1 MDKNQI
7 TNFHKGIN
15 YKAYKLLGA
24 HFIKFNGVNG
34 VQFTTWAPNAQKMW
48 IVGDFNNF
56 CVDNKYEMKR
66 ISKEGLWSG
75 FLPNIKEGIKY
86 KYAIETND
94 NRIIFKA
101 DPYAIC
107 SELRPNTASV
117 IYNPKEYTWSDN
129 NWIKEKTKKDI
140 YDSPMNIYEMHL
152 GSWKRNNDE
161 FLTYDYLS
169 EILPDYLSDM
179 GYNYVEIMPLC
190 EYPLD
195 SSWGYQCTGYYSV
208 TTRYGNIEGFKKL
221 VDALHKQNIGVIL
234 DWVPGHFCKDA
245 HGLYM
250 FDGTPTYEYEEYW
263 KADNKGWGTFNFD
276 LGRPEV
282 KSFLISNAIYWVNE
296 FHIDG
301 LRVDAVSNILYL
313 NYGRNEGEWR
323 PNKYG
328 TDSNLEGVQFL
339 KDLNIAMKKNDKS
352 TIMVAEESTAWPKV
366 SGSVEDG
373 GLGFDFK
380 WNMGWMNDVLEY
392 FGKDPVYRKYHHNNL
407 TFSLMYNYSERFI
420 LPFSHDEVVHG
431 KKSLV
436 DKMPGDYWSKF
447 AGYRALM
454 GYMIGHPGKKL
465 NFMGSEFAQFIEW
478 RDYEQLEWKLID
490 MFPMHKKTQDFIR
503 DINEIY
509 LNNKALWE
517 LDYDMHGF
525 QWIDA
530 DNRDQSIV
538 SFIRRGK
545 KEEDTLIFISNL
557 TPVVRYD
564 FRIGVPLQK
573 DYIEIFNSDDKKYG
587 GSGQVMTGINLVP
600 EEIEFHNQPYS
611 INIKVP
617 PMATLILGIK
627 KGGEKNDESIISSV
641 RSKSIY

>member
-1 MDKNQI
+1 MENNEI
-7 TNFHKGIN
+7 YMFHKGMN
-15 YKAYKLLGA
+15 YKSYKLLGA
-24 HFIKFNGVNG
+24 HACESNGIKGI
-34 VQFTTWAPNAQKMW
+34 QFTTWAPNAQEMW

-56 CVDNKYEMKR
+56 YVDNNYKMKL
-66 ISKEGLWSG
+66 ISKGGLWSR
-75 FLPNIKEGIKY
+75 FLPKLGEGIKY
-86 KYAIETND
+86 KYAIKTMD
-94 NRIIFKA
+94 NKIIFKS

-107 SELRPNTASV
+107 SEVRPNTAS
-117 IYNPKEYTWSDN
+117 ITYSPKEYIWLDN
-129 NWIKEKTKKDI
+129 NWIQEKSKKDI
-140 YDSPMNIYEMHL
+140 YNTAINIYEIHL
-152 GSWKRNNDE
+152 GSWRRDNNK
-161 FLTYDYLS
+161 FLTYEELS
-169 EILPDYLSDM
+169 EVLPDYLTEM

-190 EYPLD
+190 EHPLD
-195 SSWGYQCTGYYSV
+195 ASWGYQCTGYYSL

-221 VDALHKQNIGVIL
+221 VDKLHQNNIGVIL

-250 FDGTPTYEYEEYW
+250 FDGSPTYEYEEYW

-282 KSFLISNAIYWVNE
+282 KSFLISNAMYWINE

-301 LRVDAVSNILYL
+301 LRVDAVSNIIYL
-313 NYGRNEGEWR
+313 SYGREYGEWV

-328 TDSNLEGVQFL
+328 TDCNLEGIQFL
-339 KDLNIAMKKNDKS
+339 KDLNIAIKENNEK
-352 TIMVAEESTAWPKV
+352 TIMIAEESTAWPKV
-366 SGSVEDG
+366 SRKVIDG

-392 FGKDPVYRKYHHNNL
+392 TSKDPIYRKYHHNKL

-447 AGYRALM
+447 AGYRLLIS
-454 GYMIGHPGKKL
+454 YMLGHPGKKL

-478 RDYEQLEWKLID
+478 REYEQLEWKLID
-490 MFPMHKKTQDFIR
+490 MFPMHKKTQRFIK
-503 DINEIY
+503 DINKFY

-517 LDYDMHGF
+517 LDYDVDGF
-525 QWIDA
+525 KWIDA
-530 DNRDQSIV
+530 DNKDQSIV

-545 KEEDTLIFISNL
+545 SKEDTLIFICNFTS
-557 TPVVRYD
+557 VVRYD
-564 FRIGVPLQK
+564 FRIGVPLQS
-573 DYIEIFNSDDKKYG
+573 DYIEVFNSDDEKYG
-587 GSGQVMTGINLVP
+587 GSGQVMSEVNLVP

-611 INIKVP
+611 IQIKVP
-617 PMATLILGIK
+617 PMATLILGIE
-627 KGGEKNDESIISSV
+627 KGGENNYESITC
-641 RSKSIY
+641 SIRG